1 MTKVVTTVRFQ
12 EPEHAAEETTPEE
25 STLEETTLEE
35 TTKDKNRRER
45 TVERKSKLRPHRD
58 AGNLSLPP
66 TLSYHVVTMDLRAL
80 VVCPDQDSAGLLML
94 ILSDLGMAPE
104 HTPSI
109 SRGLELVD
117 NQHFDAIVLDYRADQ
132 SSDEFF
138 ARLRQSAKNRASMLI
153 AVVDGEFNARPV
165 FGLGANFILYR
176 PLSSERTRISLRAA
190 RNLMRRE
197 RRRAPRTPVSS
208 TANVAY
214 PGAPEL
220 NAVLTDLSDGGTLIH
235 SVNRLPPACK
245 VYFDFELPGQQQQ
258 VRLSGEVA
266 WQDASGRTGIRFL
279 DVPQTSRRLM
289 QTWLQQNNAHP
300 ATGRPAQL
308 PASKPSATQSSAT
321 QSSATESSATQS
333 DPLREKTP
341 EPEDSTLVSNVG
353 NRRAEQR
360 FANAGNRRG
369 EHRFACK
376 LGAEVY
382 RLGTN
387 VPNRCILSDISEG
400 GCYVEMPSPL
410 SGRSGVEILVRTS
423 DAKLRITGQVLTTHP
438 GFGMGV
444 RFMFRDSV
452 EREEI
457 LRLLAVLSAGPSL
470 DEQHR

>member
-1 MTKVVTTVRFQ
+1 
-12 EPEHAAEETTPEE
+12 
-25 STLEETTLEE
+25 
-35 TTKDKNRRER
+35 
-45 TVERKSKLRPHRD
+45 
-58 AGNLSLPP
+58 
-66 TLSYHVVTMDLRAL
+66 MDLRAL
-80 VVCPDQDSAGLLML
+80 VVCPDQDSATLLTL
-94 ILSDLGMAPE
+94 ILSELGMAAE
-104 HTPSI
+104 HTASI

-117 NQHFDAIVLDYRADQ
+117 SQHFDAIVLDYRADQ
-132 SSDEFF
+132 SSEEFF

-153 AVVDGEFNARPV
+153 AVVDGEFNPRPV
-165 FGLGANFILYR
+165 FGLGAHFILYR

-197 RRRAPRTPVSS
+197 RRRAPRAAVSS

-235 SVNRLPPACK
+235 TANRLPPACK
-245 VYFDFELPGQQQQ
+245 VYFEFALPGQQQL

-266 WQDASGRTGIRFL
+266 WQHASGRTGIRFL
-279 DVPQTSRRLM
+279 DVPQSSRRLM
-289 QTWLQQNNAHP
+289 QTWLQQNSARP
-300 ATGRPAQL
+300 ATRRPAQP
-308 PASKPSATQSSAT
+308 PAIEPCVAQSSAT
-321 QSSATESSATQS
+321 QSG
-333 DPLREKTP
+333 PVREKTL
-341 EPEDSTLVSNVG
+341 EREDSTVVSNGG
-353 NRRAEQR
+353 NRRKQQH

-382 RLGTN
+382 RLGSN

-400 GCYVEMPSPL
+400 GCYVEMPSPF
-410 SGRSGVEILVRTS
+410 SGRSGVEILVRTA
-423 DAKLRITGQVLTTHP
+423 DTKLRITGQVLAAHP

-444 RFMFRDSV
+444 RFMFRDSD

-457 LRLLAVLSAGPSL
+457 LRLLAVLSTGPSM